1 MPNLGPCS
9 WAGSRVGLV
18 EKHLLVNGDQ
28 TLGVGLWR
36 WTEPSAWSV
45 TLQSFLLS
53 WDILLRTAEL
63 RTPALS
69 GPPQP
74 VGIWAGIKLLCPGQ
88 KLGLWDP

>member
-1 MPNLGPCS
+1 MLKLGQWS

-28 TLGVGLWR
+28 TPGVGLWR
-36 WTEPSAWSV
+36 WTEASAWSV

-69 GPPQP
+69 GSP
-74 VGIWAGIKLLCPGQ
+74 
-88 KLGLWDP
+88 